1 MIDHLK
7 LSLNSCR
14 RKNQIRSSNSSN
26 GKARAGNDEGAGSIP
41 GSGKKNCI
49 IHCNIYATIIEVP
62 VVHDQILVKV
72 DVVIGRCW
80 TREYRGV
87 RVVSATNVSHHARKF
102 NDITSAQQIAEY
114 GVS

>member
-41 GSGKKNCI
+41 GSGKK
-49 IHCNIYATIIEVP
+49 
-62 VVHDQILVKV
+62 
-72 DVVIGRCW
+72 
-80 TREYRGV
+80 
-87 RVVSATNVSHHARKF
+87 
-102 NDITSAQQIAEY
+102 IT
-114 GVS
+114 